1 MSGKNIM
8 ANVSMGATYY
18 AIDCASVLEQGY
30 IGVLG
35 QPDSDGVRPVT
46 APAAITTLGLVVHV
60 SVPMEYDADKAQAD
74 FSLAIG
80 EVGRAIVPYKG
91 MELVIPDANILNA
104 TVKGQFVIPDAGEFK
119 MEAAA
124 ALGGTES
131 LAFVVDDKITD
142 YGVAMSVLRC
152 IKA

>member
-35 QPDSDGVRPVT
+35 KPDADGVRPVT
-46 APAAITTLGLVVHV
+46 APVAITDLGLVIHV
-60 SVPMEYDADKAQAD
+60 SVPIEYEANKAQAD
-74 FSLAIG
+74 FTLTIG
-80 EVGRAIVPYKG
+80 EVGRSIVPYVG
-91 MELVIPDANILNA
+91 LELVIPDANITNA
-104 TVKGQFVIPDAGEFK
+104 TVEGQYVIPVAGAFK
-119 MEAAA
+119 MAAAA

-142 YGVAMSVLRC
+142 YGVAMTAIRC